1 MELYGIASSRARRAL
16 WTLVEAGVE
25 FSFHKVDLAAG
36 DHRKPAFLAINP
48 NGKVPALV
56 DGDLIL
62 FESGAICNYIAQK
75 FPEAKLLP
83 QPDTKEAALCQQ
95 WIFWVVA
102 ELEQPL
108 WSMGKHRFALPAEQ
122 RLPQMLEVAA
132 FEWQG
137 PATVLA
143 DHLDGREYMI
153 GELFTVADIMVAHT
167 LNWARGFEVPLGS
180 DVTETYLDRMIARP
194 GFEKTLEY

>member
-16 WTLVEAGVE
+16 WTLVEAGAE
-25 FSFHKVDLAAG
+25 FSFHKVDLAAR

-56 DGDLIL
+56 DGDLTL

-75 FPEAKLLP
+75 LPEAKLLP

-167 LNWARGFEVPLGS
+167 LNCARGLEVPLGS
-180 DVTETYLDRMIARP
+180 DVTEAYLDRMIARP
-194 GFEKTLEY
+194 GFKKALEY

>member
-16 WTLVEAGVE
+16 WTLVEAGAE

-36 DHRKPAFLAINP
+36 DHLEPAFLAINP

-56 DGDLIL
+56 DGDLTL
-62 FESGAICNYIAQK
+62 FESAAICNYIAGK
-75 FPEAKLLP
+75 FPQARLLP

-95 WIFWVVA
+95 WMFWVVG

-122 RLPQMLEVAA
+122 RLVRMLEVAA
-132 FEWQG
+132 FEWQR
-137 PATVLA
+137 PAAVLA
-143 DHLDGREYMI
+143 DHLDGREYMV
-153 GELFTVADIMVAHT
+153 GESFTVADIMVAHT
-167 LNWARGFEVPLGS
+167 LNWARGFEVALGS
-180 DVTETYLDRMIARP
+180 SVAETYLDRMIARP
-194 GFEKTLEY
+194 GFRETLKY